1 MDATTEKIIE
11 TYIKIRDAKDAKAR
25 EHKAEI
31 AKFDEQMQV
40 LEDELKVR
48 CEEAGG
54 NITTPVGYVKRKLST
69 RFWTSDWA
77 SLYKFIKEHDAFHL
91 LHQRIS
97 TLAMQQFLEDNPEAV
112 PPGLNADKEYTVV
125 VTRKS

>member
-1 MDATTEKIIE
+1 MDTTTEKIIE

-69 RFWTSDWA
+69 RFWTSDWE
-77 SLYKFIKEHDAFHL
+77 SLYKMIKEHDAFHI

-97 TLAMQQFLEDNPEAV
+97 TVNMQQFLDDHPDVV

-125 VTRKS
+125 VTRK

>member
-25 EHKAEI
+25 EHKEEI

-77 SLYKFIKEHDAFHL
+77 SLYKMIKEHDAFHI

>member
-31 AKFDEQMQV
+31 QKFDDQLQV

-77 SLYKFIKEHDAFHL
+77 SLYKVIKDYDAFHV

-97 TLAMQQFLEDNPEAV
+97 TVAMQQFLDDHPDVV